1 MSSKKLC
8 KYCLDVDP
16 TVVRSWHIGHH
27 SLEISGCKSCHAR
40 HEKQVTDLEAELT
53 TLRAAFARRKADH
66 EIELSRKEEASSRS
80 LMLKEVNFRQLLLQV
95 NKLTAEVRHQRRKS
109 NFLQLD
115 CEFILPGNVM
125 LYKDDI
131 KFYPLVRKDLK
142 FSYTVHLPVNVDD
155 NNCCFLLFRSRCR
168 SGPWV
173 SMFVCSPERIK

>member
-1 MSSKKLC
+1 MSPKNLYC
-8 KYCLDVDP
+8 KYCLEVDP
-16 TVVRSWHIGHH
+16 TAVRSWHIGHH

-53 TLRAAFARRKADH
+53 TLRAAFAKRKADH
-66 EIELSRKEEASSRS
+66 EIELSRKEEASSLS
-80 LMLKEVNFRQLLLQV
+80 LNLKEVDFRQQLNLKEVNVRQLLLQV
-95 NKLTAEVRHQRRKS
+95 NKLTAEVRHQRRKA

-115 CEFILPGNVM
+115 CEFILPENVM

-168 SGPWV
+168 SGP
-173 SMFVCSPERIK
+173 